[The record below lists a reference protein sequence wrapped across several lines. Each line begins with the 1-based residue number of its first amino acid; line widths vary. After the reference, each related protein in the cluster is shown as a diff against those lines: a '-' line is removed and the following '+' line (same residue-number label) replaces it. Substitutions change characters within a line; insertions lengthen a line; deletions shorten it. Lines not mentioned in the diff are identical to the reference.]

1 MSDFQADLY
10 DIDYYA
16 WTQNQAA
23 RLRTLAGDNRID
35 AAHLAE
41 EIEDL
46 GKSELHAVESHVERI
61 LEHFLKIEFS
71 GLQDPVRHWQNEISI
86 FRNRLLDRLTQSLRN
101 HVLDTLDRRYWYA
114 CREVARSMHDVEL
127 RDRLPK
133 ECPYGLEQVLDTNW
147 YPVPRSTR

>member
-1 MSDFQADLY
+1 MTESQAALY
-10 DIDYYA
+10 DLDYYA
-16 WTQNQAA
+16 WTQDQAS
-23 RLRTLAGDNRID
+23 RLRALAGDNRID
-35 AAHLAE
+35 AANLAE

-46 GKSELHAVESHVERI
+46 GKSELHTIESYVERI

-101 HVLDTLDRRYWYA
+101 HVLDTLERRYWYA
-114 CREVARSMHDVEL
+114 CREASKSMHDL
-127 RDRLPK
+127 DLSNRLPK
-133 ECPYGLEQVLDTNW
+133 ECPYALEQVLDTNW